1 MNFLYRRPLVP
12 TGQRCRYIRN
22 ALLRYCIKFIEG
34 ETPENIAVYIAAAFF
49 FSSFHP
55 IPPSLA
61 PAPPL
66 ALPLLSTFFI
76 VIITLE
82 SKLALAKIAL

>member
-12 TGQRCRYIRN
+12 TGQWCRYIRN

-49 FSSFHP
+49 FLP
-55 IPPSLA
+55 PPPSR
-61 PAPPL
+61 PPL